1 MMARMQ
7 RAAAWVGSK
16 LGVGN
21 ETTAEDHAPPEK
33 CEPTYKWEPV
43 YGRDGKELGETTSPE
58 EKQFRGCCAEAEMP
72 ITNYRF
78 MSEVRQAPE
87 GLEGYEFLGHE
98 PSALQT
104 GGLS

>member
-1 MMARMQ
+1 MVEEHRQLNQMKNRPAAEKEKPGMMARMQ

-33 CEPTYKWEPV
+33 CEP
-43 YGRDGKELGETTSPE
+43 ELGETTSPE
-58 EKQFRGCCAEAEMP
+58 EQQVRGCCAEAEMP

-87 GLEGYEFLGHE
+87 ADQVVL
-98 PSALQT
+98 
-104 GGLS
+104 